1 MTSLP
6 ARLLLAVASGLLA
19 ALAFEP
25 FALAY
30 LAPVAVAG
38 STLAVAG
45 LRPGRG
51 FLVGTAFGLAFMGL
65 LLPWL
70 QVIHPAAWPALAA
83 LEALFYG
90 VGGWATAVVVRLRGW
105 PVWVAA
111 VWVSVEA
118 LRGTVPFGGFPWG
131 RLGFA
136 VVDTPALPTAAYV
149 GVAGMTFLVALL
161 GATLA
166 WLVRDGRSR
175 PVRGVVGLAAVA
187 VLAAAGSA
195 APLPG
200 APGPAEDPAVVTV
213 AAVQGDVPGVGL
225 DAFSER
231 RAVLDNHVRATL
243 DLAEQVE
250 AGESPQPDLVI
261 WPENSS
267 DIDPFAD
274 ATVRADIAD
283 AARAV
288 GAPVLMGTAVGDRAE
303 DGWFNRAVVW
313 SPQGE
318 PGATYDKRRP
328 VPFGEYVPLRD
339 LFAPYISAL
348 DQIPSDMI
356 RGDRPGVLRVGPAT
370 AGVVMCFEVAYDQ
383 MFRDLVD
390 GGADLVVVPTNN
402 ATYTGTGQIEQQFAM
417 SRVRAVE
424 TGRYV
429 VVASTNGISGVI
441 APDGSVV
448 QRAPERETV
457 VLEQAVQ
464 LRGVT
469 LPAMWLG
476 RWLELALVTISVIA
490 VLAGLRVGYGRRSPR
505 PVAPERNHE
514 LTPRNRSLRSRFSG
528 ERV

>member
-6 ARLLLAVASGLLA
+6 ARLALAVVSGLVA

-45 LRPGRG
+45 VQPRRG
-51 FLVGTAFGLAFMGL
+51 FVLGTAFGLAFMGL

-70 QVIHPAAWPALAA
+70 QVIHPVAWPALAA

-90 VGGWATAVVVRLRGW
+90 IGGWATAVVVRLRWW
-105 PVWVAA
+105 PVWVAS
-111 VWVSVEA
+111 VWVAVEA
-118 LRGTVPFGGFPWG
+118 LRGSVPFGGFPWG

-149 GVAGMTFLVALL
+149 GVAGMTFLVALV

-175 PVRGVVGLAAVA
+175 PLRGAAALVLVGLAAVA
-187 VLAAAGSA
+187 GSA
-195 APLPG
+195 GPQPG
-200 APGPAEDPAVVTV
+200 APGPTEDPAVATV
-213 AAVQGDVPGVGL
+213 AVVQGDVPGVGL

-231 RAVLDNHVRATL
+231 RAVLDNHVQATL
-243 DLAEQVE
+243 DLAARVDSGR
-250 AGESPQPDLVI
+250 AAAPDLVV

-274 ATVRADIAD
+274 ASVRADVAD
-283 AARAV
+283 AAREV
-288 GAPVLMGTAVGDRAE
+288 GAPLLMGTAVGDRAD
-303 DGWFNRAVVW
+303 DGWHNRAVVW
-313 SPQGE
+313 SPQGQ
-318 PGATYDKRRP
+318 PGAFYDKRRP
-328 VPFGEYVPLRD
+328 VPFGEYVPLRS
-339 LFAPYISAL
+339 LLAPYVSAL
-348 DQIPSDMI
+348 DQIPTDMI
-356 RGDRPGVLRVGPAT
+356 RGDRPGVLRVGPAR

-383 MFRDLVD
+383 MFRDLVG
-390 GGADLVVVPTNN
+390 GGADLLVVPTNN

-448 QRAPERETV
+448 AQAPERETV
-457 VLEQAVQ
+457 VLEQGVQ
-464 LRGVT
+464 LRTVR

-476 RWLELALVTISVIA
+476 RWLELGLVAMSVIA
-490 VLAGLRVGYGRRSPR
+490 TAAGLRLGYRRRAPR
-505 PVAPERNHE
+505 PVVPERNHE
-514 LTPRNRSLRSRFSG
+514 P
-528 ERV
+528 V